1 MFPYIS
7 LVGQNIIFFSEHA
20 KKTGHRS
27 LWNEVKFSDRDSHWY
42 TRRVKE
48 ATQLESD
55 SFTRK
60 KNHVKF
66 GLILTHGFVAQL
78 VVAYASIWEIQ
89 FNLVEAFF
97 FHASFLQCL

>member
-7 LVGQNIIFFSEHA
+7 LVGQNIIFFF
-20 KKTGHRS
+20 K
-27 LWNEVKFSDRDSHWY
+27 
-42 TRRVKE
+42 
-48 ATQLESD
+48 LESD

-97 FHASFLQCL
+97 SFFFFHASFLQCL